1 MSVSDRDRL
10 LDIHDNL
17 VKVRTH
23 ATSRATL
30 DDEVLSAAIHRW
42 LEIVGEA
49 APSLS
54 DDLRRE
60 HGEVPWRR
68 VVALRNRLIHGYGDV
83 DPNLLWSIIERDV
96 PELERQVAE
105 VLDDT

>member
-1 MSVSDRDRL
+1 MSLSDRDRL

-23 ATSRATL
+23 ATSRMTL
-30 DDEVLSAAIHRW
+30 EDDVLSAAIHRW
-42 LEIVGEA
+42 LEIAGEA
-49 APSLS
+49 ARNLS

-68 VVALRNRLIHGYGDV
+68 VIALRNRLIHGYSDV
-83 DPNLLWSIIERDV
+83 DPELLWSIIERDV
-96 PELERQVAE
+96 PELARQVAA